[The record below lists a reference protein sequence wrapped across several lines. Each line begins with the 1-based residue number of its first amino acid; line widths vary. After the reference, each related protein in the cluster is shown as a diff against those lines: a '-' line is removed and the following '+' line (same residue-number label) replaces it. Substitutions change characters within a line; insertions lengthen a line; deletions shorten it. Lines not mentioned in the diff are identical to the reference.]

1 MDNYSLTD
9 IAAVTGGT
17 GTFGGNSWIFLIVLF
32 FLFGMG
38 NFNNRGNAATTE
50 DLASGF
56 NFSALQNK
64 GNETLAAINGVNQ
77 NLGNAICNL
86 GYQNSRDFASLSQ
99 QLSNCCCETQRNID
113 GVRFDM
119 ANYTAAINANTTA
132 STQKILDKLNESENR
147 ALTAKVQQLELQQA
161 LCGVPRVSPFG
172 YGIYPTFGTCNPCN
186 NTMNI

>member
-17 GTFGGNSWIFLIVLF
+17 GTFGGNSWIFLIALF

-38 NFNNRGNAATTE
+38 NFNNRGNTATTE

-56 NFSALQNK
+56 NFNALQNK

-99 QLSNCCCETQRNID
+99 QLSSCCCETQRSID
-113 GVRFDM
+113 TVKFDM
-119 ANYTAAINANTTA
+119 ANYAAAINANTTA
-132 STQKILDKLNESENR
+132 STQKILDRMSADKEASLQ
-147 ALTAKVQQLELQQA
+147 AKINQLELQQA
-161 LCGVPRVSPFG
+161 LCGVPKISPFG
-172 YGIYPTFGTCNPCN
+172 YGVYPTFGTCNPCGGQ
-186 NTMNI
+186 MNI